1 MIGLSLIIIMI
12 IIKIVADTASL
23 YIKQQRLEII
33 KENLQKEIDD
43 LEDRNAYLSDSS
55 YYMIYIEDDYQLSGG
70 NIIMIPKE

>member
-1 MIGLSLIIIMI
+1 MIGLSLIVIMI
-12 IIKIVADTASL
+12 MIKIVADTASL

-55 YYMIYIEDDYQLSGG
+55 YYIIYIEDDYQLSGG